1 MVSHGVSESE
11 RNGLDTMT
19 FASWLERLIES
30 VSGEECSLQVY
41 IAAIEARRLGT
52 LVGACEELAAGRE
65 FDDVI
70 MRLGEG
76 RVLHVT
82 ERLTSSGGGVG
93 GVDIHVGG

>member
-1 MVSHGVSESE
+1 
-11 RNGLDTMT
+11 MT
-19 FASWLERLIES
+19 FASWLERPTES

-41 IAAIEARRLGT
+41 IAAIEARRLGIRA
-52 LVGACEELAAGRE
+52 GACEELAAGRE
-65 FDDVI
+65 FEEVI
-70 MRLGEG
+70 TSPGER